1 MPSVEQ
7 IRALREQTG
16 AGMMDCKRALAE
28 CDGNFGRA
36 TDWLREKGVTV
47 AMAKSGRVA
56 AEGLV
61 AAATDGDVTGIAEL
75 NCETDFVA
83 KNGRFVALAERTAEL
98 VARNRPKNDDEALS
112 LAMDGGKLSDKLTDS
127 IAKLGENIHLRRV
140 AVVEGGFR
148 QTYIHNQ
155 MGNGAGRIAVVVKLD
170 KDAVEVAEGVAMH
183 IAAFTPLA
191 ISKDDLEESLV
202 EKERRILRN
211 QAERQARDSKRPP
224 EIIAKMIEG
233 RLAKWFKE
241 VVLLEQPYVM
251 DDKKSVGEVLRE
263 AGVRV
268 VEFVRWQV
276 GEGKA

>member
-28 CDGNFGRA
+28 CAGNFGRA

-98 VARNRPKNDDEALS
+98 VAKNRPKNDDEALS
-112 LAMDGGKLSDKLTDS
+112 LAMDGGKLGDKLTDS

-211 QAERQARDSKRPP
+211 QAERQVRDSKRPP

-276 GEGKA
+276 GGGKA